1 MVFLKSMTGYDNL
14 VPMDAE
20 LSSLEKHKKE
30 DLFSDKKACH
40 FRPPLTMNHM
50 IVCPEIYTLET

>member
-1 MVFLKSMTGYDNL
+1 MVFFKSMTGYDNL
-14 VPMDAE
+14 VPMDANAE

-40 FRPPLTMNHM
+40 FRPPLNNESHD
-50 IVCPEIYTLET
+50 CLL